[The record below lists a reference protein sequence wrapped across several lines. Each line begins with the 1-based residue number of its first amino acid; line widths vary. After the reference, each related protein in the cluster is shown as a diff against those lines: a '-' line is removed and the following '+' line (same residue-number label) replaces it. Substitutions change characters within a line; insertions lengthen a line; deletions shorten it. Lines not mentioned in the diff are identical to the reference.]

1 MLLCSQK
8 KTHPCEGCRER
19 KKKCSGEYPC
29 VRCDRLGNECVFL
42 QPTLPPDHA
51 YVNLLQEQ
59 ELSLELETLNSSLL
73 DMERTMT
80 QLHRNTSDKY
90 NGHKRQMTHQRMT
103 SNTSQQQQQQQDI
116 IHNWQLIL
124 SKHGITVNTSIKS
137 YSDLLKQAELWQ
149 QACQSFTT
157 PPLFRSPPC
166 PFSPSGMVLR
176 RQLPLW
182 LLRRG
187 YFMAITMCVKT
198 QQSTDRS
205 LATALPATP
214 HNLLQHQL
222 GYQQQQP
229 SPPLSEHES
238 IKQDDDTPPMTII
251 AATTTSFNDNPDK
264 LCRHILDTF
273 FACYVV
279 RYTILHQRTFYRLF
293 VTPIASSS
301 SSSSLLLDSP
311 VICAVCAVALTIRC
325 RHMLP
330 SIPYQHQV
338 QMADILY
345 RRARDIVDFDEPTL
359 ATFIVLSFLAMYKQ
373 LIFCVEE
380 ASFYLDMAFRTRC
393 LLVDD
398 DDDDN
403 DDDDDVDE
411 DTRGERELIKRLH
424 WALWET
430 QTSVEYYKNQR
441 GVPQSTTTT
450 TTKSS
455 STSSLCCNSRSEN
468 PITTLMKEK
477 KDHYRRRPLP
487 DEPPI
492 IHQTLRN
499 AHYRSEM
506 MAAQGSFLRRVRFG
520 NNDTI
525 DVNYLADTEY
535 RFSNYYYQDIPADCR
550 MPPGI
555 LEEGLSDSDFRKRL
569 DTHRGHGGGGI
580 GCVDEDDDGNR
591 TAALSLT
598 LQYFQGVISL
608 YEPFLPDLK
617 DRQRAQGAG
626 LLKDDGDTP
635 SFSGSSSTTKAGSKF
650 IKEEETSARITG
662 ESEVTMH
669 QLRAQQKCT
678 HAATSIVRLLDY
690 QRSLPR
696 HCTVNIHILL
706 TAWDIHMRN
715 ACLGMTIPPDN
726 GDDQHDNSP
735 LYFHCLTPA
744 SIHQARRSLLQCL
757 SILREGYLFNFAE
770 HAVWEYYEHVE
781 QQLLSSLPRQHP
793 STAPTAAYWIPFG
806 S

>member
-1 MLLCSQK
+1 
-8 KTHPCEGCRER
+8 
-19 KKKCSGEYPC
+19 
-29 VRCDRLGNECVFL
+29 
-42 QPTLPPDHA
+42 
-51 YVNLLQEQ
+51 
-59 ELSLELETLNSSLL
+59 
-73 DMERTMT
+73 
-80 QLHRNTSDKY
+80 
-90 NGHKRQMTHQRMT
+90 
-103 SNTSQQQQQQQDI
+103 
-116 IHNWQLIL
+116 
-124 SKHGITVNTSIKS
+124 
-137 YSDLLKQAELWQ
+137 
-149 QACQSFTT
+149 
-157 PPLFRSPPC
+157 
-166 PFSPSGMVLR
+166 MVLR

-187 YFMAITMCVKT
+187 YYMAITMCVKT
-198 QQSTDRS
+198 QQNTDHA
-205 LATALPATP
+205 LTAALPATP
-214 HNLLQHQL
+214 HNLFQHHL

-238 IKQDDDTPPMTII
+238 TKQDDDAPPMTII
-251 AATTTSFNDNPDK
+251 AAATADFNDNPDK

-273 FACYVV
+273 FSCYAV

-301 SSSSLLLDSP
+301 SSLLDSP

-338 QMADILY
+338 QVADILY
-345 RRARDIVDFDEPTL
+345 RRARDIMDFDEPTL

-380 ASFYLDMAFRTRC
+380 ATFYLDMAFRTRC

-398 DDDDN
+398 DDDD
-403 DDDDDVDE
+403 DDNDDVDD

-441 GVPQSTTTT
+441 GVPQSTTA
-450 TTKSS
+450 KSS
-455 STSSLCCNSRSEN
+455 SASSLYCNARSEN
-468 PITTLMKEK
+468 PISTLMKEK
-477 KDHYRRRPLP
+477 KHRYRRRPLP

-492 IHQTLRN
+492 IHRTLRN
-499 AHYRSEM
+499 AYYKSEM
-506 MAAQGSFLRRVRFG
+506 MAAQGSFLRQVRFG
-520 NNDTI
+520 NKDTI
-525 DVNYLADTEY
+525 DVNYLAETEY
-535 RFSNYYYQDIPADCR
+535 RFNKYYQGIPADCR

-569 DTHRGHGGGGI
+569 DTLRGDDRGGGI
-580 GCVDEDDDGNR
+580 GRVDEDDDGNL
-591 TAALSLT
+591 TAALALT
-598 LQYFQGVISL
+598 LQYLQGVISL

-635 SFSGSSSTTKAGSKF
+635 SFTGSSTTKTGSKF
-650 IKEEETSARITG
+650 IKEEETSARTTG

-690 QRSLPR
+690 QRSLPH
-696 HCTVNIHILL
+696 HCTVNVHILL

-715 ACLGMTIPPDN
+715 ACLGMTIPPD
-726 GDDQHDNSP
+726 DDDDGHDNSS
-735 LYFHCLTPA
+735 LYFHCLTTA

-781 QQLLSSLPRQHP
+781 QQLLFSLPRQHP